1 MFQFLNQPISL
12 TIAWPA
18 ILKRYSLVGLFV
30 AFFLIV
36 FQPFGTA
43 NVQIPNKLLFLSGY
57 GWITFISVTLIIGG
71 LPRLLPR
78 LFEEDKW
85 VVWKQMVL
93 LGIGLSFC
101 FVCCYLYMN
110 FWFGWRLSINS
121 FLGFYAIALAIAVMP
136 IIVITLVEYIF
147 HLKSNQAVAHT
158 LNEQIQPSVPT
169 DTILQLKDE
178 NDRVDFTIP
187 LDQLLFIKA
196 ANNYVEVNYLE
207 EEDIKKYL
215 LRNSI
220 RNIEQQ
226 LPNPSIKRCHRSYIV
241 NMAKVGR
248 ITGNAQGY
256 KLHFPFT
263 AEYVVPVSRSKGKE
277 LLELMNTP

>member
-1 MFQFLNQPISL
+1 MFSFLNQPISL
-12 TIAWPA
+12 ITAWPA

-43 NVQIPNKLLFLSGY
+43 NVQIPNKSLFLSGY
-57 GWITFISVTLIIGG
+57 GWITFISLTLIIGG
-71 LPRLLPR
+71 LPRLFPG
-78 LFEEDKW
+78 LFEEGKW

-93 LGIGLSFC
+93 LGIGLSLC
-101 FVCCYLYMN
+101 FLCCYLYMN

-121 FLGFYAIALAIAVMP
+121 FLGFYSIALAIAVIP
-136 IIVITLVEYIF
+136 VIIITLVEYIF
-147 HLKSNQAVAHT
+147 HLKSNQAVANT
-158 LNEQIQPSVPT
+158 LNEQIQPSIPT
-169 DTILQLKDE
+169 DTIIQFKDE

-187 LDQLLFIKA
+187 LDQLFFIKA

-207 EEDIKKYL
+207 ADQIKKYL

-241 NMAKVGR
+241 NMDKVGR

-277 LLELMNTP
+277 LLELMKAS